1 MTASK
6 DIKFSN
12 KDRKSRLSKA
22 CDIDY
27 GLIVIGGGITGVGI
41 ALDASL
47 RGIKTLLLEKRD
59 YASGTSSK
67 STKLIHGGLRYLKQL
82 DFGLVRE
89 SGLERAVAHRNAPH
103 LVHPEKMLL
112 PIVDL
117 GTFNKYSA
125 SLAISVYD
133 LLAKVDKVD
142 RKQSL
147 SKSKTLEYEPLL
159 NQDILK
165 SGIIYSEYRTDDA
178 RLTIEVLK
186 SARRVGAESFN
197 YMKVDSFEY
206 SNDIISGVKC
216 TDRVEGNEVVFKARN
231 IVSAAGPWV
240 DQLRLKDGELN
251 NKSLHLTKGVHI
263 VVPKEKLNIHSAVYF
278 DAFDGRMIFAVPRGK
293 VTYIG
298 TSDTTYN
305 KDLDR
310 VLCTRE
316 DVDYLLEKTN
326 HMFEVAF
333 LKREDVISSWAGLR
347 PLIHEEGKSPSE
359 LSRKDEIFV
368 SDRGLISIA
377 GGKLTGYRKMAK
389 RIVDL
394 VQKKD
399 EELIKSKCKTKRH
412 PLHADP
418 LASYQ
423 EFRQY
428 YTRLWKEVTLS
439 TVKEFDC
446 WYLTSTYGRNA
457 GVILQNALF
466 FSDLST
472 EKAIIKSE
480 IEFTIDYESAI
491 YPDDYFN
498 RRSGKIYFNVESV
511 QENFDFIISEFASHF
526 DWSDKET
533 KEHHTRCRE
542 LVDDAIVL
550 RSENKSIS
558 D

>member
-1 MTASK
+1 MKASK

-12 KDRKSRLSKA
+12 KDRKSRLSEASKT
-22 CDIDY
+22 DY
-27 GLIVIGGGITGVGI
+27 DLIVIGGGITGAGI
-41 ALDASL
+41 ALDAAL
-47 RGIKTLLLEKRD
+47 RGVNTLLLEKRD

-82 DFGLVRE
+82 DFKLVRE
-89 SGLERAVAHRNAPH
+89 SGLERAVAHYNAPH

-112 PIVDL
+112 PIVES

-133 LLAKVDKVD
+133 LLAKVEKVD

-165 SGIIYSEYRTDDA
+165 SGITYSEYRTDDA

-186 SARRVGAESFN
+186 SARRAGAESFN
-197 YMKVDSFEY
+197 YMKVEDFVY
-206 SNDIISGVKC
+206 TDDTISGVRC
-216 TDRVEGNEVVFKARN
+216 TDRVEGKEVRFSATN

-240 DQLRLKDGELN
+240 DQLRLKDGALN

-263 VVPKEKLNIHSAVYF
+263 VVPKEKLNINSAVYF

-298 TSDTTYN
+298 TSDTNYN

-310 VLCTRE
+310 VLCTEE
-316 DVDYLLEKTN
+316 DVDYLLQKTN

-333 LKREDVISSWAGLR
+333 LNKEDVISSWAGLR
-347 PLIHEEGKSPSE
+347 PLIHEDGKSPSE

-399 EELIKSKCKTKRH
+399 DNLRKSKCKTKRH
-412 PLHADP
+412 LLHSDP
-418 LASYQ
+418 FSSYQ
-423 EFRQY
+423 EFKQY
-428 YTRLWKEVTLS
+428 YTRLWKETNLAEL
-439 TVKEFDC
+439 TEHDC
-446 WYLTSTYGRNA
+446 WYLTSTYGKNA
-457 GVILQNALF
+457 GAVINNAL
-466 FSDLST
+466 SMPDHSIG
-472 EKAIIKSE
+472 KAIIKSE
-480 IEFTIDYESAI
+480 IEFAIDHESVI

-498 RRSGKIYFNVESV
+498 RRSGRIYFNVESV
-511 QENFDFIISEFASHF
+511 HDNFDFIIDEFADHF
-526 DWSDKET
+526 QWTETFKSDQWKKCRALLDDVTKIQKEALA
-533 KEHHTRCRE
+533 K
-542 LVDDAIVL
+542 
-550 RSENKSIS
+550 
-558 D
+558 

>member
-1 MTASK
+1 MAASK

-22 CDIDY
+22 SKTEYD
-27 GLIVIGGGITGVGI
+27 LIVIGGGITGVGI

-112 PIVDL
+112 PIVES

-165 SGIIYSEYRTDDA
+165 SGITYSEYRTDDA

-186 SARRVGAESFN
+186 SARRAGAESFN

-206 SNDIISGVKC
+206 SNDTISGVKC
-216 TDRVEGNEVVFKARN
+216 TDRVAGDEVIFKARN

-240 DQLRLKDGELN
+240 DQLRLKDGKLN

-298 TSDTTYN
+298 TSDTTYH

-310 VLCTRE
+310 VLCTQE

-333 LKREDVISSWAGLR
+333 LNRDDVISSWAGLR
-347 PLIHEEGKSPSE
+347 PLIHEDGKSPSE

-377 GGKLTGYRKMAK
+377 GGKLTG
-389 RIVDL
+389 
-394 VQKKD
+394 
-399 EELIKSKCKTKRH
+399 
-412 PLHADP
+412 
-418 LASYQ
+418 
-423 EFRQY
+423 
-428 YTRLWKEVTLS
+428 
-439 TVKEFDC
+439 
-446 WYLTSTYGRNA
+446 
-457 GVILQNALF
+457 
-466 FSDLST
+466 
-472 EKAIIKSE
+472 
-480 IEFTIDYESAI
+480 
-491 YPDDYFN
+491 
-498 RRSGKIYFNVESV
+498 
-511 QENFDFIISEFASHF
+511 
-526 DWSDKET
+526 
-533 KEHHTRCRE
+533 
-542 LVDDAIVL
+542 
-550 RSENKSIS
+550 
-558 D
+558 

>member
-1 MTASK
+1 MGVSK

-12 KDRKSRLSKA
+12 KDRKDRLFQASKT
-22 CDIDY
+22 DFD
-27 GLIVIGGGITGVGI
+27 LIVIGGGITGVGI
-41 ALDASL
+41 ALDAAL

-89 SGLERAVAHRNAPH
+89 SGLERAVAHHNAPH

-112 PIVDL
+112 PIVDC

-125 SLAISVYD
+125 SIAISVYD

-165 SGIIYSEYRTDDA
+165 SGITYSEYRTDDA

-186 SARRVGAESFN
+186 SARRAGAESFN

-206 SNDIISGVKC
+206 EDDIICGVKC
-216 TDRVEGNEVVFKARN
+216 SDRVGGNGVIFKADN

-240 DQLRLKDGELN
+240 DHIRLKDGKLN

-298 TSDTTYN
+298 TSDTSYK

-310 VLCTRE
+310 VLCTQE

-333 LKREDVISSWAGLR
+333 LNREDVISSWAGLR
-347 PLIHEEGKSPSE
+347 PLIHEDGKSPSE

-399 EELIKSKCKTKRH
+399 VNLKKSKCKTKRH
-412 PLHADP
+412 RLHADSFS
-418 LASYQ
+418 SYR

-428 YTRLWKEVTLS
+428 YTRLWKESNLASLT
-439 TVKEFDC
+439 EYDC
-446 WYLTSTYGRNA
+446 WYMTSTYGKNA
-457 GVILQNALF
+457 DSIIQNALTM
-466 FSDLST
+466 SDLSK

-480 IEFTIDYESAI
+480 IEFAIDYESAI

-498 RRSGKIYFNVESV
+498 RRSGRIYFNVESV
-511 QENFDFIISEFASHF
+511 QDNFDFIISEFARHF
-526 DWSDKET
+526 SWSIEEAT
-533 KEHHTRCRE
+533 EHHIRCKE
-542 LVDDAIVL
+542 LLDDVTVMK
-550 RSENKSIS
+550 SENNTIIT
-558 D
+558 